1 MDHPP
6 MDTTAPRHLPAAE
19 LIAGLAE
26 VDRSPRGSGRL
37 DLVVRRPAVD
47 ERELLAE
54 GTLDITDG
62 LVGDSWAQRG
72 SSKTGDG
79 SAHPDRQLTVM
90 NSRFVRLVAGDDP
103 QHWGLAGDQLFADLD
118 LHTDA
123 LPAGTRLAVG
133 DEAVIEVTAEL
144 HNGCAK
150 FANRYGR
157 DAHKLVWSEQGRQA
171 RLRGLY
177 ARVVVGGVIR
187 PGDQIRVL
195 GTAADATEG
204 TAMTLNP
211 PVQGA

>member
-1 MDHPP
+1 MDDVMAH
-6 MDTTAPRHLPAAE
+6 TTAPRQLSTAE
-19 LIAGLAE
+19 LAAGLAE
-26 VDRSPRGSGRL
+26 VTRSPRSSGTL

-54 GTLDITDG
+54 GMLDVTVG
-62 LVGDSWAQRG
+62 LVGDTWAERG
-72 SSKTGDG
+72 SSVTDNG

-103 QHWGLAGDQLFADLD
+103 QDWGLAGDQLFADLD
-118 LHTDA
+118 LHSEA

-133 DEAVIEVTAEL
+133 DEAVIEVTAEP
-144 HNGCAK
+144 HNGCVK

-177 ARVVVGGVIR
+177 ARVVVAGVIR
-187 PGDQIRVL
+187 PGDTIWVL
-195 GTAADATEG
+195 GPAGRSA
-204 TAMTLNP
+204 
-211 PVQGA
+211 